1 MTTEKPITIEELL
14 KDYKKD
20 KTTLGILKDEQE
32 TRTTTGKGILM
43 GTSGKS
49 KEELAEEIYLLGK
62 RIKIIDDAMASLPE
76 LQRKIVQRRMIDG
89 EPFNR
94 VCGEIHMSESGARQ
108 LQRKAIAALEQ
119 LMPRH

>member
-1 MTTEKPITIEELL
+1 MTTEKPITMEELL

-32 TRTTTGKGILM
+32 SRMTTGKGIL

-49 KEELAEEIYLLGK
+49 KEELDEEIYLLGK

-76 LQRKIVQRRMIDG
+76 LQRRIIQRRIIDR
-89 EPFNR
+89 ESSAV
-94 VCGEIHMSESGARQ
+94 VCGELHMSESSTRQ
-108 LQRKAIAALEQ
+108 LKRKALAALERM
-119 LMPRH
+119 MPRH